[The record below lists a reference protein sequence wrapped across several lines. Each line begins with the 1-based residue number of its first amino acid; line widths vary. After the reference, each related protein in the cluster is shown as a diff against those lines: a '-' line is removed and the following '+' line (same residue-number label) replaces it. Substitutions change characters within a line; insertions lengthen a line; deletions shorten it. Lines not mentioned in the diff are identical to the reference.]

1 MVGEGMLQGAIAMR
15 TQVFGL
21 IAMMTS
27 LGALGA
33 CKDDPPPPP
42 PPSADTASATGKAKA
57 TKPSARDRTAVPRI
71 SPESM
76 KQYRVETCYFGS
88 MGLLVAKEAYMA
100 SVGETGPSEAKLPE
114 FGDYPENQPR
124 DPGESKDK
132 KDKEAPTDGKAGGRK
147 VGPRTPLMGSGR
159 ALPFIRH
166 VRACSIAKSLRQ
178 PEYSDL
184 DPAVAKFEEYVN
196 DLQRLLLDAS
206 RYYAREQY
214 KKDDFKRGKSIH
226 EKLMEKL
233 PALDDELATF
243 TAAMEKWWPTMKPG
257 GEELDDAGKI
267 SLEAVN
273 QARDA
278 ARATMAAERDG
289 EALGKAIEGLKAK
302 LASLEEQL
310 EKDRTAP
317 HPRVMVPKLKEMID
331 ALEAVQSVEGKLTA
345 LQRYGV
351 SAGMASL
358 IEAHQRGVAQLLRR
372 SSGGTRRTPINP
384 RLRDD
389 SVRALPRPA
398 VTGRPIV
405 PKPEPQ

>member
-1 MVGEGMLQGAIAMR
+1 MR
-15 TQVFGL
+15 TKVFGL

-27 LGALGA
+27 LGALAA

-42 PPSADTASATGKAKA
+42 PPSADTASTAATGKAKA

-88 MGLLVAKEAYMA
+88 MGLLVARDAYMA
-100 SVGETGPSEAKLPE
+100 SVGEQGPSATNLPD

-124 DPGESKDK
+124 DGGKD
-132 KDKEAPTDGKAGGRK
+132 DKEATDGKGDGRK
-147 VGPRTPLMGSGR
+147 AGPRSPLMGGGR

-178 PEYSDL
+178 PAYADL
-184 DPAVAKFEEYVN
+184 DPAIDRFEGYVN
-196 DLQRLLLDAS
+196 DLQRLFLDAS

-214 KKDDFKRGKSIH
+214 NKDDFKRGKSVH

-233 PALDDELATF
+233 PALDDELDAF
-243 TAAMEKWWPTMKPG
+243 TKAMEKWWPTMKSG
-257 GEELDDAGKI
+257 GEELDEAGKL
-267 SLEAVN
+267 SLAAID
-273 QARDA
+273 QARDGV
-278 ARATMAAERDG
+278 RATMGEAPDG
-289 EALGKAIEGLKAK
+289 EALGKAIEGLEAK
-302 LASLEEQL
+302 LASLQEL
-310 EKDRTAP
+310 LDKDRTAP

-331 ALEAVQSVEGKLTA
+331 ALKAVQGAGAEVTA
-345 LQRYGV
+345 IQRYGV

-372 SSGGTRRTPINP
+372 SAGGMPRTPIRP

-389 SVRALPRPA
+389 SIRALPRPA
-398 VTGRPIV
+398 VTGKPVV
-405 PKPEPQ
+405 PQPE